1 MASDEGTDVTRG
13 RGDEEP
19 DGGGAWGV
27 GTPRFPDYNAPVA
40 ADVETQRASAVQ
52 TRLDWGI
59 VARHVLRSRLL
70 DELEEAELAPAG
82 EVPYQF
88 SARGHE
94 LAQVLLAQHLTHPH
108 DAATVYYRSRPFLL
122 ACGLTP
128 TEALAAGMGR
138 TGSLSEGRDVG
149 VVFSMPPRGGPTI
162 LPASGDVGAQYTP
175 AAGWAQAITY
185 RTRLLGQG
193 EWAGA
198 AAVALGGDG
207 SVATNGFWSAL
218 TIATTL
224 RLPLLFFIEDN
235 AYGLSVPSVLQTP
248 GGDIARNLD
257 SFEGLLV
264 LSGSGTDPETAAA
277 LIGRAVDH
285 VRTDGPCLLR
295 LTVPRLSGHTFVDNQ
310 AYKSAAERET
320 EARRDPLLALAEHL
334 PADVWT
340 SLQAEAA
347 DEVRAAAEMARA
359 LPAPA
364 GDATRHLFFEGR
376 LQQVGG
382 LSPEGPARQAENI
395 LPAARD
401 AGRRLN
407 LIEAVR
413 LVLEEELAA
422 NPRCLVFGE
431 DVGVKGGVHGATAG
445 MQAKFGAGRVFDTSL
460 SEEGIIG
467 RAIGM
472 ALAGLLP
479 VPEIQFRKY
488 ADPATESIN
497 DAGTLRWR
505 TAGKFAAPM
514 VVRIPVGHGKRI
526 GDPWHSVTGEA
537 IFAHTLGWRLA
548 FPSNAADAAGLLRS
562 ALRGQDPV
570 MFFEHRALLDA
581 PSARRPDPGPEHT
594 LPFGQAA
601 VLTEG
606 DSLTLITW
614 GAMVYPSLEA
624 GARHAGRVEVLDL
637 RTIVPWDRE
646 AVVTSVRKTGR
657 CLVVHEDTLTGGFA
671 GEILAVVAADA
682 FTALDAPPRRLA
694 TPDCPIPYS
703 ADLMAEVLPNAES
716 IAAAVSELLAF

>member
-1 MASDEGTDVTRG
+1 
-13 RGDEEP
+13 
-19 DGGGAWGV
+19 
-27 GTPRFPDYNAPVA
+27 
-40 ADVETQRASAVQ
+40 VQ
-52 TRLDWGI
+52 VRLDWGI

-108 DAATVYYRSRPFLL
+108 DAATVYYRSRPFML

-138 TGSLSEGRDVG
+138 TGSPSEGRDVG
-149 VVFSMPPRGGPTI
+149 VVFSMPPRKAGPTI

-175 AAGWAQAITY
+175 AAGWAQAVTY
-185 RTRLLGQG
+185 RTRVLAESQ
-193 EWAGA
+193 WSGA
-198 AAVALGGDG
+198 MAVALGGDG

-248 GGDIARNLD
+248 GGDIARNLE
-257 SFEGLLV
+257 SFDGLLV

-295 LTVPRLSGHTFVDNQ
+295 LTVPRLAGHTFVDNQ

-320 EARRDPLLALAEHL
+320 EARRDPLGALAGLL
-334 PADVWT
+334 PADAWG

-359 LPAPA
+359 LPAPE

-382 LSPEGPARQAENI
+382 LSPEGAPRRAET
-395 LPAARD
+395 AAKAKD
-401 AGRRLN
+401 KSLAGRLN

-422 NPRCLVFGE
+422 NLRCLVFGE

-445 MQAKFGAGRVFDTSL
+445 LQTKFGAARVFDTSL

-467 RAIGM
+467 RAVGM

-479 VPEIQFRKY
+479 IPEIQFRKY
-488 ADPATESIN
+488 ADPATEAIN

-537 IFAHTLGWRLA
+537 IFAHTLGWQLA

-581 PSARRPDPGPEHT
+581 PQARRPDPGPGHVV
-594 LPFGQAA
+594 PFGQAA
-601 VLTEG
+601 RLVEG
-606 DSLTLITW
+606 EALTLVTW
-614 GAMVYPSLEA
+614 GAMVYSALEA
-624 GARHAGRVEVLDL
+624 ASRHPGRVEVLDL

-646 AVVTSVRKTGR
+646 AVLASVRKTGR
-657 CLVVHEDTLTGGFA
+657 CLVVHEDTITAGFA
-671 GEILAVVAADA
+671 GEILAVVGSEA

-703 ADLMAEVLPNAES
+703 AGLMAEVLPNAES
-716 IAAAVSELLAF
+716 IAAAIAELLAF

>member
-1 MASDEGTDVTRG
+1 
-13 RGDEEP
+13 
-19 DGGGAWGV
+19 V
-27 GTPRFPDYNAPVA
+27 G
-40 ADVETQRASAVQ
+40 TQRASAVQ
-52 TRLDWGI
+52 VRLDWEI

-70 DELEEAELAPAG
+70 DELEESELAPAG
-82 EVPYQF
+82 EIPYQF

-108 DAATVYYRSRPFLL
+108 DAAAVYYRSRPFLM

-138 TGSLSEGRDVG
+138 TGSPSEGRDVG
-149 VVFSMPPRGGPTI
+149 VVFSMAPRNGPSGLPSGMPSDIPSGMPSAMRSASPTI
-162 LPASGDVGAQYTP
+162 LPGSGDVGAQYTP

-185 RTRLLGQG
+185 RTRVLGEA
-193 EWAGA
+193 EWSGA
-198 AAVALGGDG
+198 LAVALGGDG

-235 AYGLSVPSVLQTP
+235 GYGLSVPSVLQTP
-248 GGDIARNLD
+248 GGDIARNLE
-257 SFEGLLV
+257 SFDGLLV
-264 LSGSGTDPETAAA
+264 LSGSGTEAEAAAA
-277 LIGRAVDH
+277 LIRRAVEH
-285 VRTDGPCLLR
+285 VRSDGPCLLR
-295 LTVPRLSGHTFVDNQ
+295 LTVPRLSGHTFIDNQ
-310 AYKSAAERET
+310 AYKAAAERDS
-320 EARRDPLLALAEHL
+320 EARRDPLPALAKQL
-334 PADVWT
+334 AGDVWQSMQT
-340 SLQAEAA
+340 EAA
-347 DEVRAAAEMARA
+347 SEVRAAAEMARA
-359 LPAPA
+359 LPFPG
-364 GDATRHLFFEGR
+364 GDAPRNLFFEGR

-382 LSPEGPARQAENI
+382 IAPEGRPPPARSESASAKD
-395 LPAARD
+395 PA
-401 AGRRLN
+401 RRLN
-407 LIEAVR
+407 LIEAIR
-413 LVLEEELAA
+413 LVLEQELAA

-445 MQAKFGAGRVFDTSL
+445 MQAKFGAARVFDTSL

-505 TAGKFAAPM
+505 TAGKFAVPM
-514 VVRIPVGHGKRI
+514 VVRIPVGHGKKI

-548 FPSNAADAAGLLRS
+548 FPSNAADAAGLLRE

-581 PSARRPDPGPEHT
+581 ADARRPDPGPGHT

-601 VLTEG
+601 LLTDG
-606 DSLTLITW
+606 DSLTLVTW
-614 GAMVYPSLEA
+614 GAMVYPALA
-624 GARHAGRVEVLDL
+624 AAARHPGRVEVLDL

-646 AVVTSVRKTGR
+646 AVLASVRKTGR
-657 CLVVHEDTLTGGFA
+657 CLVVHEDTVTGGFA
-671 GEILAVVAADA
+671 GEVVAIVAAEA

-694 TPDCPIPYS
+694 TPDCPTPYS
-703 ADLMAEVLPNAES
+703 AALMAEVLPNAES
-716 IAAAVSELLAF
+716 IDAAIAELLAF